1 MPQNRAQYTFGQL
14 ITLVVELKSSVKSLK
29 SDLDKIH
36 KSKNRRERRLTKV
49 ENNSNN
55 YEGEE
60 IKREILDY
68 RVRRLMS
75 GSTGAPSPLIG

>member
-1 MPQNRAQYTFGQL
+1 ME
-14 ITLVVELKSSVKSLK
+14 ELKGSVKSLK
-29 SDLDKIH
+29 SDFDKIQ
-36 KSKNRRERRLTKV
+36 KSNNRRKRRLTKV

-68 RVRRLMS
+68 RV
-75 GSTGAPSPLIG
+75 

>member
-36 KSKNRRERRLTKV
+36 KSKIDVKGGSPRLRTIPIIMREK
-49 ENNSNN
+49 
-55 YEGEE
+55 
-60 IKREILDY
+60 K
-68 RVRRLMS
+68 
-75 GSTGAPSPLIG
+75 